1 MPPRFS
7 SFDEAWQW
15 FEAGGDLVS
24 LAQQRS
30 DMLAG
35 RAQVL
40 FFHVRMLD
48 GAVLDAARDVLDAL
62 AEIADPSALQP
73 MDPEHLHVSILPVG
87 FQVIAKRRDDEL
99 LPREVDGIA
108 SRASKIVKGV
118 KRGRVRV
125 GPVNVFPDALILE
138 VRDDDGTLAALRQA
152 LAWELGREE
161 LGTAAMPF
169 LPHITIAWFESA
181 AVTSELRRRLPQL
194 RAQPPVETEIRRL
207 ELARWWFTG
216 LEETE
221 PPELD
226 VVREYA
232 LKR

>member
-30 DMLAG
+30 EMLAG

-48 GAVLDAARDVLDAL
+48 EAVWDAAQDVLDAL
-62 AEIADPSALQP
+62 GDIADPAALQA
-73 MDPEHLHVSILPVG
+73 MDPDHLHVSILPVG

-99 LPREVDGIA
+99 LPREVDAIA
-108 SRASKIVKGV
+108 RRASKIVKRV

-152 LAWELGREE
+152 LISELGREDP
-161 LGTAAMPF
+161 GADVMPF

-181 AVTSELRRRLPQL
+181 DVAGELRRRLPKL
-194 RAQPPVETEIRRL
+194 RVWPQVETEIRRL